1 MPRYLNGSELN
12 HVEIGLSACHISKMQ
27 VMNTIELSG
36 VVWPLPSAQLVGAQR
51 GKTASEKNRKNK

>member
-1 MPRYLNGSELN
+1 MLLLDFLKVLLMPRYLNGSELN

-36 VVWPLPSAQLVGAQR
+36 D
-51 GKTASEKNRKNK
+51 K

>member
-27 VMNTIELSG
+27 LMNTIELSG
-36 VVWPLPSAQLVGAQR
+36 D
-51 GKTASEKNRKNK
+51 K